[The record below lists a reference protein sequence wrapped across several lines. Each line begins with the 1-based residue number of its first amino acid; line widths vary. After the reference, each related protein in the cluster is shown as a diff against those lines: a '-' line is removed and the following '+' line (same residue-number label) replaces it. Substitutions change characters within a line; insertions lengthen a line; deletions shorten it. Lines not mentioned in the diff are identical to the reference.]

1 MIAISVT
8 PEDGALLSAFT
19 NPSLKNERKKVLN
32 ISDVSVLTK
41 NEIRMIDEA
50 SRKVLTE
57 MGILVLSD
65 KVLKQLAKKGA
76 DVDFDTRIVRISN
89 RIIDRCLASAP
100 KTIKIYSRNFKKLI
114 ELGKEKRTHVAS
126 GHNSVYFYDG
136 ETGEKRPIT
145 KEEVGNFALLSDYL
159 DEIDVVG
166 IQAMP
171 QNVNPHSTILHAL
184 DAVLNNTLKPVYFS
198 PENGQEVRGLLDI
211 VQAVS
216 GEVPISQKPIG
227 ICQLS
232 PISPLTWPTG
242 AVEGLAILA
251 EEGFPFM
258 VLSQPIAGV
267 TAPKTIAGL
276 ITVTNIEALSG
287 VIFSQL
293 INPGTP
299 VIYGSAW
306 TTYEMTKGT
315 ALIGIPERYA
325 CNIAHTQLA
334 GHYHLPS
341 HSTAFD
347 TDANLHDEQNAI
359 EKLFNAIATMMA
371 KTDIIIDCGMFSTG
385 FNSSYEQLVVD
396 NDMAKFVRRFLEG
409 VEVNADTIAYDVIRS
424 VGHNKTYLMEDH
436 TLSHLGPEERTNYRI
451 FNRDVPAIWE
461 QKGKPTIMDNARRLA
476 HDVIQTH
483 KVDQLDPGTRNKI
496 RQIIDSFERTFE
508 A

>member
-1 MIAISVT
+1 M
-8 PEDGALLSAFT
+8 
-19 NPSLKNERKKVLN
+19 R
-32 ISDVSVLTK
+32 ISDVSVLTDD
-41 NEIRMIDEA
+41 EIQMIDKA
-50 SRKVLTE
+50 SRELLTE
-57 MGILVLSD
+57 MGMLVLSE
-65 KVLKQLAKKGA
+65 KVLKLLSENGA
-76 DVDFDTRIVRISN
+76 DVDFEKKIVRVSN
-89 RIIDRCLASAP
+89 KTIDQCLASTP
-100 KTIKIYSRNFKKLI
+100 RTIKVYFRDFERYI
-114 ELGKEKRTHVAS
+114 ELGSDKRTYIAS
-126 GHNSVYFYDG
+126 GHNAIYFYDG

-171 QNVNPHSTILHAL
+171 QDVNSHSTLLHAL
-184 DAVLNNTLKPVYFS
+184 DAVLNNTVKPVYFS

-216 GEVPISQKPIG
+216 GSVPISQKPIG

-232 PISPLTWPTG
+232 PTSPLTWTQG
-242 AVEGLAILA
+242 TAEGLAVLA
-251 EEGFPFM
+251 EEKFPFM

-276 ITVTNIEALSG
+276 ITITNIEDLSG
-287 VIFSQL
+287 VVFTQL
-293 INPGTP
+293 INPGAP

-306 TTYEMTKGT
+306 TTFEMTKGT

-334 GHYHLPS
+334 NYYGLPS

-385 FNSSYEQLVVD
+385 FNVSYEQLVVD
-396 NDMAKFVRRFLEG
+396 NDMAKFVRRFLDG
-409 VEVNADTIAYDVIRS
+409 VEVTKETIAQDVIKA
-424 VGHNKTYLMEDH
+424 VGHNENYLMEDH
-436 TLSHLGPEERTNYRI
+436 TLKHLSPKERKDYQI
-451 FNRDVPAIWE
+451 FNRVVPAIWE
-461 QKGKPTIMDNARRLA
+461 QQGKPSIIDNARKLSSE
-476 HDVIQTH
+476 ILGTH
-483 KVDQLDPGTRNKI
+483 QVKPLDKSVRDRIAKRI
-496 RQIIDSFERTFE
+496 KAFEKTFE
-508 A
+508 S

>member
-1 MIAISVT
+1 M
-8 PEDGALLSAFT
+8 
-19 NPSLKNERKKVLN
+19 R
-32 ISDVSVLTK
+32 ISDVSVLSTD
-41 NEIRMIDEA
+41 EIRKIDEA

-57 MGILVLSD
+57 IGILVLSD
-65 KVLKQLAKKGA
+65 KVLTQLSEKGA
-76 DVDFDTRIVRISN
+76 NVDFDNKIVRVSN
-89 RIIDRCLASAP
+89 KIIDNCLASAP
-100 KTIKIYSRNFKKLI
+100 KSIRIYSRDFQKSI
-114 ELGKEKRTHVAS
+114 DLGKDKRTRVAS
-126 GHNSVYFYDG
+126 GHNAVYFYDG

-145 KEEVGNFALLSDYL
+145 KEEVGNFALVSDYL

-171 QNVNPHSTILHAL
+171 QDVNPHSSILHAL
-184 DAVLNNTLKPVYFS
+184 DAVLSNTVKPVYFS
-198 PENGQEVRGLLDI
+198 PENGEEVRGLLDI

-216 GEVPISQKPIG
+216 GRVPISEKPIG

-242 AVEGLAILA
+242 AVEGMAVLA
-251 EEGFPFM
+251 EERFPFM

-276 ITVTNIEALSG
+276 ITVTNIEDLSG
-287 VIFSQL
+287 VIFAQL

-334 GHYHLPS
+334 GYYKLPS

-371 KTDIIIDCGMFSTG
+371 RTDIVIDCGMFSTG

-396 NDMAKFVRRFLEG
+396 NDMAKFVRRFLDG
-409 VEVNADTIAYDVIRS
+409 VEVNDETIAYDVIRS
-424 VGHNKTYLMEDH
+424 VGHNNTYLMENH
-436 TLSHLGPEERTNYRI
+436 TLRHLGPEERTNYRI

-461 QKGKPTIMDNARRLA
+461 QKGRPSIMDNARKLA
-476 HDVIQTH
+476 HDIIENH
-483 KVDQLDPGTRNKI
+483 KVDKLDPSTRSKI
-496 RQIIDSFERTFE
+496 AEIIKVFEGKFE

>member
-1 MIAISVT
+1 
-8 PEDGALLSAFT
+8 
-19 NPSLKNERKKVLN
+19 
-32 ISDVSVLTK
+32 
-41 NEIRMIDEA
+41 MIDAA
-50 SRKVLTE
+50 SRKALTD

-65 KVLKQLAKKGA
+65 KVLKQLSQKGA
-76 DVDFDTRIVRISN
+76 DVDLDSKIVRVSN
-89 RIIDRCLASAP
+89 KIIDRCLASAP
-100 KTIKIYSRNFKKLI
+100 KTIRIYHRDFKKSI
-114 ELGKEKRTHVAS
+114 ELGKQKRTYVAS
-126 GHNSVYFYDG
+126 GHNAVYFYNG

-171 QNVNPHSTILHAL
+171 QNVNPHSSILHAL
-184 DAVLNNTLKPVYFS
+184 DAVLNNTAKPVYFS

-242 AVEGLAILA
+242 AVEGLALLA
-251 EEGFPFM
+251 EEGFPLM

-276 ITVTNIEALSG
+276 ITLTNIEDLSG

-334 GHYHLPS
+334 EHYKLPS

-359 EKLFNAIATMMA
+359 EKLFNAIATLMA
-371 KTDIIIDCGMFSTG
+371 KTDIVIDCGMFSTG

-396 NDMAKFVRRFLEG
+396 NDMAKFVRRFLNG
-409 VEVNADTIAYDVIRS
+409 VEVNGDTIAYDVIRS
-424 VGHNKTYLMEDH
+424 VGHNKTYLMEEH
-436 TLSHLGPEERTNYRI
+436 TLRNLGPEERTNYRI

-461 QKGKPTIMDNARRLA
+461 QRGKPSIMDNARKLA
-476 HDVIQTH
+476 LDVLKSH
-483 KVDQLDPGTRNKI
+483 KVDPLPKGTRDRMAKI
-496 RQIIDSFERTFE
+496 IKDFEKTFE